1 MQQQQNLKVASIKT
15 ITPVLPFKYYEMK
28 QAFSHLN
35 NNNNNNDVNFSS
47 NTNLNQFGQFES
59 NEKPVI
65 TNSMIS
71 RALALTPKF
80 YATIDPANLNINSK
94 INPNSL
100 KVITTPQQTLVGHLV
115 NKNFIRI
122 AKNDIKNTNEFKI
135 TEIIPKESDQPK
147 MEQTH
152 SHSYNVIEPRKGIF
166 IQDEDEDGED
176 FTDEHEKKMD
186 EYQLTN
192 SSVR

>member
-135 TEIIPKESDQPK
+135 TEIIPKESDQLK

-186 EYQLTN
+186 EYHLTN

>member
-135 TEIIPKESDQPK
+135 TEIIPKESDQLK

>member
-28 QAFSHLN
+28 QAFSHL

-135 TEIIPKESDQPK
+135 TEIIPKESDQLK